1 MAPESRRAQAS
12 ASSIMTSAMV
22 SVPMICA
29 KGSAF
34 SNQGDTASCFFLVER
49 SMGDGFGW
57 SLGKG
62 RAWAF

>member
-12 ASSIMTSAMV
+12 ASLIMTSAMV
-22 SVPMICA
+22 SVPMICG

-34 SNQGDTASCFFLVER
+34 CNQGGTVSCFFLTGR
-49 SMGDGFGW
+49 SMGDGFGQ

-62 RAWAF
+62 RACPF